1 MTRDCHHPREN
12 DTGSRQ
18 HGATLCPAQGS
29 RSAVL
34 PRPRGILLDW
44 DPPIPTLPRQS
55 RGPGWTRWGTQLV
68 CPAGL
73 GLASQSTTVDDL
85 FPIPWHPK
93 TPQERPITGSRGGG
107 EHGLG
112 STLSDGQVRGKGSS

>member
-1 MTRDCHHPREN
+1 MTRDCHHPREK

-18 HGATLCPAQGS
+18 HGATLNPAQGS

-34 PRPRGILLDW
+34 PWPCGIPLDW

-73 GLASQSTTVDDL
+73 GLTSMAPQWMTSL
-85 FPIPWHPK
+85 PIPWHPK
-93 TPQERPITGSRGGG
+93 TPQERPTTGSQGGG
-107 EHGLG
+107 KRGLG